1 MTNLYN
7 TYNDNLAIAQYNE
20 CVKGYNS
27 CIYISVEIDIIFK
40 DIYTIIP
47 LKLTNNFRVFY

>member
-7 TYNDNLAIAQYNE
+7 TYNDNLAIAQDNE

-27 CIYISVEIDIIFK
+27 CILYK
-40 DIYTIIP
+40 C
-47 LKLTNNFRVFY
+47 

>member
-7 TYNDNLAIAQYNE
+7 TYNDNLAIAQDNE

-27 CIYISVEIDIIFK
+27 CIYI
-40 DIYTIIP
+40 
-47 LKLTNNFRVFY
+47 

>member
-7 TYNDNLAIAQYNE
+7 QYNDTLAIAQDNE

-27 CIYISVEIDIIFK
+27 CIYI
-40 DIYTIIP
+40 
-47 LKLTNNFRVFY
+47 

>member
-20 CVKGYNS
+20 RVKGYNL
-27 CIYISVEIDIIFK
+27 CIYM
-40 DIYTIIP
+40 
-47 LKLTNNFRVFY
+47 